1 MDADGHEAAEGEIC
15 FYGGSE
21 RPAGLTAGTLA
32 PQRFQSRC
40 AAIDLDRLS
49 NPYWVISSSL
59 HSPLPNPLPAVI
71 EEIRGNARA

>member
-49 NPYWVISSSL
+49 IHIGLFPL
-59 HSPLPNPLPAVI
+59 HC
-71 EEIRGNARA
+71 IRRFPILSRR